1 MKQFIL
7 FLFFVIVLAGCSK
20 HNDPQIQ
27 LDPKKV
33 TMSDLAG
40 QWHVQLDTMYKVTG
54 GVATIT
60 QTDHAPLP
68 ADRIDF
74 LQFNTDG
81 TCSSGHTT
89 ATEFFTYTVANGI
102 ITDQQKANDG
112 SPSNKSYTTILA
124 ITKNSLLLRQIN
136 TTDYTDVYLTK

>member
-1 MKQFIL
+1 MKYFIF
-7 FLFFVIVLAGCSK
+7 FLFAIIVLDSCSK

-27 LDPKKV
+27 LDPKKA

-40 QWHVQLDTMYKVTG
+40 QWHVQLDTMYKLTG
-54 GVATIT
+54 GAATVT
-60 QTDHAPLP
+60 QIDHAPLP

-102 ITDQQKANDG
+102 ITDQQKASDG
-112 SPSNKSYTTILA
+112 SPSNKSYATILA
-124 ITKNSLLLRQIN
+124 ITRNSLLLRQNN
-136 TTDYTDVYLTK
+136 TTAYTDVYLTK